1 MLGPSLY
8 TTYYT
13 VNQRTIFSFLQI
25 TPANLTDFQNFDIR
39 ISENICYDAVVVFST
54 SLDAKIL
61 THVMTKGEWWMIRG
75 DC

>member
-1 MLGPSLY
+1 M
-8 TTYYT
+8 
-13 VNQRTIFSFLQI
+13 
-25 TPANLTDFQNFDIR
+25 TDFQNFDIR